1 MIYESEWDG
10 FVAQS
15 HSGIAEALHA
25 AGVDCDIHARGLAD
39 GNDSAWDADY
49 NRQPVSVAE

>member
-15 HSGIAEALHA
+15 HSGIPEALHA

-39 GNDSAWDADY
+39 GNDSEWAAEY
-49 NRQPVSVAE
+49 YRQPVSVAE